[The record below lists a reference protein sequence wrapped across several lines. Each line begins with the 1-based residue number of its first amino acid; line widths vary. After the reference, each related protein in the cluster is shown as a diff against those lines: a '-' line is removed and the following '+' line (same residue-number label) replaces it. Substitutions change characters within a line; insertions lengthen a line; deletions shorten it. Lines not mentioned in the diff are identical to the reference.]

1 MVKSTDF
8 RSRGLDAELYY
19 VREGVVNTYA
29 TSFIV
34 PVPAH
39 MTDLEFMWQALG
51 RKPLPYVMG
60 IDYESRGAMLPPQV
74 NISERGYVPT
84 TLQTFRVRLP
94 CTGTRSAEILV
105 TMQLNISAPDRAHK
119 DVKLLFKRNKI
130 CLKGLS
136 TVVTHNE
143 TARLAGDATRSSGGV
158 LFAAGG
164 CAAAALALLA
174 GAAAAGTLY
183 RRGNKARH
191 HDSIHT
197 SYTTA
202 AYGSHQNVLLRLD
215 TLGRPPSSTG
225 SYATIASLH
234 KFPFGSRRSPSPYAT
249 THIGEHVYAKP
260 ESRVSYYAA
269 SNLTHVSQRSN
280 LSGLQRPSPSHPSG
294 DTDVMQLAIYYD
306 TQHQRTGCT
315 LQTAKDRITDPS
327 EQLRY
332 LSAPRS
338 NIRLEILVHEGTFG
352 RVYKGVY
359 KRGDIYEEVI
369 VKTVTE
375 AASAMQ
381 AALFVAEGLRLC
393 GLVHANVL
401 APMAACAE
409 EARKPLLVYCCVS
422 HSTNLKRF
430 LTSCRLGQQ
439 STPAT
444 RELVELGAQAACGL
458 AYLHVQRFI
467 HADIAARNCILDE
480 KLRLKVT
487 DNGLSRD
494 LFPDDYHCLG
504 DNENRPV
511 KWMAPESLLHN
522 QYTTA
527 SDVWSLGITLW
538 ELATLGAAPL
548 AELDAADVGAF
559 LSGGYRPSQP
569 HNCPDELYGLM
580 SWCWTT
586 LPSGRPTAPQLLAAL
601 HDFRQALSTYI

>member
-1 MVKSTDF
+1 MALKSFVMAWVVWLGLPLATGHLNVLI
-8 RSRGLDAELYY
+8 SQAEVMKLLGLDAELYY

-29 TSFIV
+29 TGFIV

-39 MTDLEFMWQALG
+39 IADLEFMWQSLG

-74 NISERGYVPT
+74 NISERGMVPT
-84 TLQTFRVRLP
+84 TLQAFRVRLP
-94 CTGTRSAEILV
+94 CTGSRSAEILV
-105 TMQLNISAPDRAHK
+105 TMQMNISAPDRNHK
-119 DVKLLFKRNKI
+119 DVRLVFKRNKI

-136 TVVTHNE
+136 TIVTHNE
-143 TARLAGDATRSSGGV
+143 TAMLAGDASRGSSGV
-158 LFAAGG
+158 AFAAGG

-174 GAAAAGTLY
+174 AAAAAGTLY
-183 RRGNKARH
+183 RRGGKARH

-269 SNLTHVSQRSN
+269 SNLTHVSQN
-280 LSGLQRPSPSHPSG
+280 
-294 DTDVMQLAIYYD
+294 TV
-306 TQHQRTGCT
+306 T
-315 LQTAKDRITDPS
+315 KDRITDPA

-332 LSAPRS
+332 LTTPRS

-352 RVYKGVY
+352 RVYKGVF
-359 KRGDIYEEVI
+359 KRGDTYEEVI
-369 VKTVTE
+369 VKTVSE

-381 AALFVAEGLRLC
+381 AALLVAEGLRFC
-393 GLVHANVL
+393 GLVHNNVL
-401 APMAACAE
+401 APFAACAE
-409 EARKPLLVYCCVS
+409 EARKPLLVYCCAS
-422 HSTNLKRF
+422 HSSNLKRF
-430 LTSCRLGQQ
+430 LTSCRLGHQAA
-439 STPAT
+439 PAT
-444 RELVELGAQAACGL
+444 RELVELGAQVACGL
-458 AYLHVQRFI
+458 SYLHVQRII
-467 HADIAARNCILDE
+467 HADVAARNCIVDE

-511 KWMAPESLLHN
+511 KWMAPEALLQN
-522 QYTTA
+522 QYTTS
-527 SDVWSLGITLW
+527 SDVWSLGVALW
-538 ELATLGAAPL
+538 ELATLGASPL
-548 AELDAADVGAF
+548 AELDAADVGSF
-559 LSGGYRPSQP
+559 VSEGYRPSQP
-569 HNCPDELYGLM
+569 HNCPDELYGLI

-586 LPSGRPTAPQLLAAL
+586 SPPARPTAPQLLAAL

>member
-1 MVKSTDF
+1 MMAAQRLIIVWAVWLALPLATGHLNVLISKVEVMKLL
-8 RSRGLDAELYY
+8 GLDAELYY

-29 TSFIV
+29 TGFIV

-39 MTDLEFMWQALG
+39 IADLEFMWQALG
-51 RKPLPYVMG
+51 RRPLPYVMG

-74 NISERGYVPT
+74 NISERGLVPT

-94 CTGTRSAEILV
+94 CTGSRSAEILV
-105 TMQLNISAPDRAHK
+105 TIQLNISAPDRAHK
-119 DVKLLFKRNKI
+119 DIRLLFKRNKI
-130 CLKGLS
+130 CWKGMS
-136 TVVTHNE
+136 SIVTHNE
-143 TARLAGDATRSSGGV
+143 TARLAGDASRDSSGV
-158 LFAAGG
+158 LFVAGG

-174 GAAAAGTLY
+174 AAAAAGTLY
-183 RRGNKARH
+183 KRGTKQRH

-249 THIGEHVYAKP
+249 THIGEHIYAKP

-269 SNLTHVSQRSN
+269 SNLTHVSQ
-280 LSGLQRPSPSHPSG
+280 
-294 DTDVMQLAIYYD
+294 
-306 TQHQRTGCT
+306 
-315 LQTAKDRITDPS
+315 QTNTKDRITDPA
-327 EQLRY
+327 EQLQHLTTART
-332 LSAPRS
+332 
-338 NIRLEILVHEGTFG
+338 NIRLEILIHEGTFG
-352 RVYKGVY
+352 RVYKGVF
-359 KRGDIYEEVI
+359 KKGDTYEEVV
-369 VKTVTE
+369 VKTVSE

-381 AALFVAEGLRLC
+381 AALLVAEGLRLC

-409 EARKPLLVYCCVS
+409 EARRPLLVYCCVS
-422 HSTNLKRF
+422 HSSNLKRF
-430 LTSCRLGQQ
+430 LTSCRLGHQAA
-439 STPAT
+439 PAT
-444 RELVELGAQAACGL
+444 RELVDLGAQVACGL
-458 AYLHVQRFI
+458 AYLHVQRFV
-467 HADIAARNCILDE
+467 HADIAARNCIVDE

-511 KWMAPESLLHN
+511 KWMAPETLLQN

-538 ELATLGAAPL
+538 ELSTLGAAPL

-580 SWCWTT
+580 SWCWT
-586 LPSGRPTAPQLLAAL
+586 SSAAARPTAPQLLAAL

>member
-1 MVKSTDF
+1 MVFSQNWKQKSAKRPESTRRD
-8 RSRGLDAELYY
+8 RRQAYDAEMPICGSYKQD
-19 VREGVVNTYA
+19 RDRCKKCENKAGVVNTYA
-29 TSFIV
+29 TGFIV

-39 MTDLEFMWQALG
+39 IADLEFMWQALG
-51 RKPLPYVMG
+51 KRPLPYVMG

-74 NISERGYVPT
+74 NISERGFVPT
-84 TLQTFRVRLP
+84 KLQTFR
-94 CTGTRSAEILV
+94 
-105 TMQLNISAPDRAHK
+105 
-119 DVKLLFKRNKI
+119 
-130 CLKGLS
+130 
-136 TVVTHNE
+136 
-143 TARLAGDATRSSGGV
+143 SSNGV

-183 RRGNKARH
+183 RRGSKARH

-234 KFPFGSRRSPSPYAT
+234 KFPF
-249 THIGEHVYAKP
+249 

-269 SNLTHVSQRSN
+269 SNLTHISQ
-280 LSGLQRPSPSHPSG
+280 
-294 DTDVMQLAIYYD
+294 
-306 TQHQRTGCT
+306 
-315 LQTAKDRITDPS
+315 QTIPKDRVTDPA
-327 EQLRY
+327 EQLR
-332 LSAPRS
+332 LLTAPRS

-352 RVYKGVY
+352 RIYKGVF
-359 KRGDIYEEVI
+359 KRGDTYEEVI
-369 VKTVTE
+369 VKTVTD

-381 AALFVAEGLRLC
+381 AALLVAEGLRLH

-409 EARKPLLVYCCVS
+409 EARKPLLVYCCAS
-422 HSTNLKRF
+422 HSSNLKRF
-430 LTSCRLGQQ
+430 LTSCRLGHQAA
-439 STPAT
+439 PAT
-444 RELVELGAQAACGL
+444 RELVDLGAQAACGL
-458 AYLHVQRFI
+458 AYLHVQRV
-467 HADIAARNCILDE
+467 DE
-480 KLRLKVT
+480 KFRLKVT

-511 KWMAPESLLHN
+511 KWMAPETLLQN

-527 SDVWSLGITLW
+527 SDVVRAS
-538 ELATLGAAPL
+538 PL

-569 HNCPDELYGLM
+569 HNCPDEL
-580 SWCWTT
+580 
-586 LPSGRPTAPQLLAAL
+586 
-601 HDFRQALSTYI
+601 

>member
-1 MVKSTDF
+1 MASLIIVWAVLALPLATGHLNVLISQAEVMKLL
-8 RSRGLDAELYY
+8 GLDAELYY

-39 MTDLEFMWQALG
+39 IADLEFMWQALG
-51 RKPLPYVMG
+51 RTPLPYVMA
-60 IDYESRGAMLPPQV
+60 IEYEARGAMLPPQV

-84 TLQTFRVRLP
+84 TLQTFRIRLP
-94 CTGTRSAEILV
+94 CTGTRSAENLV
-105 TMQLNISAPDRAHK
+105 TIQLNISVPDRAHN
-119 DVKLLFKRNKI
+119 DIRLTFKRNKI
-130 CLKGLS
+130 CLKGLA
-136 TVVTHNE
+136 TIVTHNE
-143 TARLAGDATRSSGGV
+143 SARLAGDASRGPSGV

-174 GAAAAGTLY
+174 AAAAAGTLY
-183 RRGNKARH
+183 KRGSKQRH
-191 HDSIHT
+191 HDSIHST

-249 THIGEHVYAKP
+249 TQIGEHVYAKP
-260 ESRVSYYAA
+260 DSRVSYYAA
-269 SNLTHVSQRSN
+269 SNLTHVSQ
-280 LSGLQRPSPSHPSG
+280 
-294 DTDVMQLAIYYD
+294 
-306 TQHQRTGCT
+306 
-315 LQTAKDRITDPS
+315 QTVTKDRITDPA
-327 EQLRY
+327 EQLRV
-332 LSAPRS
+332 LTTSRS
-338 NIRLEILVHEGTFG
+338 NIRLEILIHEGTFG
-352 RVYKGVY
+352 RIYKGVF
-359 KRGDIYEEVI
+359 KKGDVYEEVM
-369 VKTVTE
+369 VKTVSD

-381 AALFVAEGLRLC
+381 AALLVAEGLRLY

-401 APMAACAE
+401 TPMAACAE
-409 EARKPLLVYCCVS
+409 EARKPLLIYCCPS
-422 HSTNLKRF
+422 HSSNLKRF
-430 LTSCRLGQQ
+430 LSSCRLGQQ
-439 STPAT
+439 SAPAT
-444 RELVELGAQAACGL
+444 RELVDLGAQVACGL
-458 AYLHVQRFI
+458 SYLHVQRFV
-467 HADIAARNCILDE
+467 HADVAARNCVVDE

-487 DNGLSRD
+487 DNGLARD

-511 KWMAPESLLHN
+511 KWMAPETLLQN
-522 QYTTA
+522 QYSTA

-538 ELATLGAAPL
+538 ELATLGSSPL

-559 LSGGYRPSQP
+559 LNGGYRPSQP

-586 LPSGRPTAPQLLAAL
+586 PPSTRPTAPQLLAAL

>member
-1 MVKSTDF
+1 MAAKILVIAWAAWFALPLATGHLNVLISQAEVMKLL
-8 RSRGLDAELYY
+8 GLDAELYY
-19 VREGVVNTYA
+19 VREGVVNKYA

-39 MTDLEFMWQALG
+39 IADLEFMWQALG
-51 RKPLPYVMG
+51 GRPLAYVMG
-60 IDYESRGAMLPPQV
+60 IDYESRGAMQPPQV
-74 NISERGYVPT
+74 NISERGFVPT

-119 DVKLLFKRNKI
+119 DVRLLFKRNKI

-136 TVVTHNE
+136 TVQAHNE
-143 TARLAGDATRSSGGV
+143 TARLAGDASQNTGGI

-164 CAAAALALLA
+164 CAAAALALLTA
-174 GAAAAGTLY
+174 AAAAGTLY
-183 RRGNKARH
+183 KRGSKARH

-269 SNLTHVSQRSN
+269 SNLTHVSQ
-280 LSGLQRPSPSHPSG
+280 
-294 DTDVMQLAIYYD
+294 
-306 TQHQRTGCT
+306 
-315 LQTAKDRITDPS
+315 QTITKDRITDPA
-327 EQLRY
+327 EQLR
-332 LSAPRS
+332 LLTTPRS

-352 RVYKGVY
+352 RVYKGVF
-359 KRGDIYEEVI
+359 KKGDTYEEVV
-369 VKTVTE
+369 VKTVTD

-381 AALFVAEGLRLC
+381 AALLVAEGLRLFS
-393 GLVHANVL
+393 LVHANVL

-409 EARKPLLVYCCVS
+409 EARKPLLVYCCPS
-422 HSTNLKRF
+422 HSSNLKRF
-430 LTSCRLGQQ
+430 LTSCRLGHQAA
-439 STPAT
+439 PAT
-444 RELVELGAQAACGL
+444 RELVDLGAQVACGL
-458 AYLHVQRFI
+458 AYLHVQRI
-467 HADIAARNCILDE
+467 VHADVAARNCVVDE

-511 KWMAPESLLHN
+511 KWMAPETLLQN

-538 ELATLGAAPL
+538 ELATLGASPL

-580 SWCWTT
+580 SWCWT
-586 LPSGRPTAPQLLAAL
+586 LSPQARPTAPQLLAAL

>member
-1 MVKSTDF
+1 MASKRLLSLVWAILLALPLATGHLNVLISQAEVMKLL
-8 RSRGLDAELYY
+8 GLDAELYY
-19 VREGVVNTYA
+19 VREGVVNNYA
-29 TSFIV
+29 TSFVV

-39 MTDLEFMWQALG
+39 ISDLEFMWQATG
-51 RKPLPYVMG
+51 RKPLPYVMS
-60 IDYESRGAMLPPQV
+60 IHYDVRAAKGAMLPPQV
-74 NISERGYVPT
+74 NISEKGFVPT
-84 TLQTFRVRLP
+84 NLQTFRVRLP
-94 CTGTRSAEILV
+94 CTGALSEEILV
-105 TMQLNISAPDRAHK
+105 TIQLNISSTDRASK
-119 DVKLLFKRNKI
+119 DVRLVFKRNKI
-130 CLKGLS
+130 CLAGVS
-136 TVVTHNE
+136 TVVDRNE
-143 TARLAGDATRSSGGV
+143 TARLAGDASHTTGGV

-183 RRGNKARH
+183 KRGNKARH

-249 THIGEHVYAKP
+249 THISEHVYAKP

-269 SNLTHVSQRSN
+269 SNLTHVSQ
-280 LSGLQRPSPSHPSG
+280 
-294 DTDVMQLAIYYD
+294 
-306 TQHQRTGCT
+306 
-315 LQTAKDRITDPS
+315 QTITKERVTDPS
-327 EQLRY
+327 EQLR
-332 LSAPRS
+332 LLTTARA

-352 RVYKGVY
+352 RVYKGVF
-359 KRGDIYEEVI
+359 KRGDTYEEVL
-369 VKTVTE
+369 VKTVSD

-381 AALFVAEGLRLC
+381 AALLVAEGLRFC

-401 APMAACAE
+401 SPMAACAE

-422 HSTNLKRF
+422 HSSNLKRF

-439 STPAT
+439 ASPAT

-458 AYLHVQRFI
+458 SYLHVQRVI
-467 HADIAARNCILDE
+467 HADFAARNCIVDE

-511 KWMAPESLLHN
+511 KWMAPECLLHN

-527 SDVWSLGITLW
+527 SDVWSLGVTIW
-538 ELATLGAAPL
+538 ELATLGAGPL

-559 LSGGYRPSQP
+559 LTGGYRPSQP
-569 HNCPDELYGLM
+569 LNCPDELYGIM

-586 LPSGRPTAPQLLAAL
+586 SPASRPTAPQILAAL
-601 HDFRQALSTYI
+601 HDFRQALNTYI

>member
-1 MVKSTDF
+1 MASKRLIFAWAVWLALPLATGHLNVLISQAEVMKLL
-8 RSRGLDAELYY
+8 GLDAELYY

-29 TSFIV
+29 TGFIV

-39 MTDLEFMWQALG
+39 ITDLEFMWQALG
-51 RKPLPYVMG
+51 RKPLPYVIS

-94 CTGTRSAEILV
+94 CTGSRSAEILV

-119 DVKLLFKRNKI
+119 DVRLVFKRNKI

-136 TVVTHNE
+136 TIIQHND
-143 TARLAGDATRSSGGV
+143 TARLAGDASSTSGGV

-174 GAAAAGTLY
+174 GVAAAGTLY

-234 KFPFGSRRSPSPYAT
+234 KFPF
-249 THIGEHVYAKP
+249 
-260 ESRVSYYAA
+260 
-269 SNLTHVSQRSN
+269 
-280 LSGLQRPSPSHPSG
+280 
-294 DTDVMQLAIYYD
+294 
-306 TQHQRTGCT
+306 
-315 LQTAKDRITDPS
+315 AKDRITEPAD
-327 EQLRY
+327 QLRY
-332 LSAPRS
+332 LTTPRS
-338 NIRLEILVHEGTFG
+338 NIRLEILVQEGTFG
-352 RVYKGVY
+352 RVYKGVF
-359 KRGDIYEEVI
+359 KRGDTYEEVL
-369 VKTVTE
+369 VKTVSD

-381 AALFVAEGLRLC
+381 AALLLAEGLRLC
-393 GLVHANVL
+393 GLVHCNVL
-401 APMAACAE
+401 TPMAACAE

-422 HSTNLKRF
+422 HSSNLKRF
-430 LTSCRLGQQ
+430 LTSCRLGHQAA
-439 STPAT
+439 PAT
-444 RELVELGAQAACGL
+444 RELVDLGAQIACGL
-458 AYLHVQRFI
+458 AYLHVQRVI
-467 HADIAARNCILDE
+467 HTDVATRNCIVDE
-480 KLRLKVT
+480 KLRLRIT

-511 KWMAPESLLHN
+511 KWMAPESLL
-522 QYTTA
+522 QGQCTTS

-548 AELDAADVGAF
+548 SELDAADVGAF
-559 LSGGYRPSQP
+559 LNGGYRPSQP

-586 LPSGRPTAPQLLAAL
+586 SPSARPTAPQLLAAL